1 MTSPVDASLPFASSL
16 CGACYEVCPVAINI
30 PEVLV
35 EQRARSVENQKHYP
49 ERIVFGASGYM
60 LRSPRRL
67 AVAQRVASASRRAV
81 GRGGGGRRLPP
92 PPAART
98 APPRAAAPPP
108 AAVPGRGGRPPRRG
122 PDPPRARAPP
132 RP

>member
-67 AVAQRVASASRRAV
+67 AVAQRVASASRRVV
-81 GRGGGGRRLPP
+81 GRGGRIPRLPP
-92 PPAART
+92 PPSAWADT
-98 APPRAAAPPP
+98 PAAPPP
-108 AAVPGRGGRPPRRG
+108 PPRAFPPPRAPPPPRG
-122 PDPPRARAPP
+122 PTPARAPP
-132 RP
+132 P